1 MSKIKILLLFL
12 VGVIMF
18 GGFGGGVSESQQATK
33 QDKPNQLYK
42 PVTQTKESGAAMTAQ
57 AALKEMIDNKE
68 IALVGGIYDIST
80 GEVEFF
86 EK

>member
-1 MSKIKILLLFL
+1 MPF
-12 VGVIMF
+12 V
-18 GGFGGGVSESQQATK
+18 
-33 QDKPNQLYK
+33 D
-42 PVTQTKESGAAMTAQ
+42 VTNNATAQ